1 MYGTRLEETLP
12 EVRDRIAEAARR
24 AGRDPSEVRIVAV
37 TKEHPGEAIEAL
49 LAAGIRDVAEN
60 RIEQIEEW
68 VVRFGRKAARWHMIG
83 HLQRRKAPQ
92 ARAVV
97 DLLHSVDSVRL
108 AERLEEV
115 APRDGGPLSVLVQV
129 NTSGEETKGGFGPA
143 DTLDGLE
150 RILALGTLRI
160 EGLMTMAP
168 YYADEALLRKTF
180 GTLRDLHGQARAR
193 FPAYEGKELSM
204 GMSNDFE
211 MAVEEGS
218 TMVRLGTVLL
228 GGYRG

>member
-1 MYGTRLEETLP
+1 MYRTRLEETLP
-12 EVRDRIAEAARR
+12 EVRDRIAGAAQRV
-24 AGRDPSEVRIVAV
+24 GRDPSQVRIVAV

-49 LAAGIRDVAEN
+49 LASGINDLAEN
-60 RIEQIEEW
+60 RIERIEEW
-68 VVRFGRKAARWHMIG
+68 VVRFGRGGARWHMIG

-108 AERLEEV
+108 AERLDEV
-115 APRDGGPLSVLVQV
+115 GPTEGTRLPVLVQV
-129 NTSGEETKGGFGPA
+129 NTSGEESKGGFGPDDA
-143 DTLDGLE
+143 LEGLG
-150 RILALGTLRI
+150 RILELQSLKV

-168 YYADEALLRKTF
+168 YYADEGQLRKTF
-180 GTLRDLHGQARAR
+180 STLRGLHEEAQKSLST
-193 FPAYEGKELSM
+193 YEGTQLSM

-211 MAVEEGS
+211 IAVEEGS